1 MKPHSQ
7 NKHSIFAQIRALEKR
22 KQLKL
27 PMYAIIDSKGNVIE
41 KYRLKNTA
49 DYDLS
54 KQEKIRLTKLK
65 IVPLDETGKYVTPK
79 KR

>member
-27 PMYAIIDSKGNVIE
+27 PMYALVDNKGNIIE
-41 KYRLKNTA
+41 KYRLKWTA
-49 DYDLS
+49 DRDLS
-54 KQEKIRLTKLK
+54 KQEKIHITKLK
-65 IVPLDETGKYVTPK
+65 VVPLNEYGKY
-79 KR
+79 